1 MVDGAEGGVAF
12 GRLRVIMAVR
22 VVVMVVMVVMMVMC
36 RSGLYN
42 LLCHGFDH
50 GVSNVAVFGGRVF

>member
-12 GRLRVIMAVR
+12 GGLCIVVAVG

-36 RSGLYN
+36 RSGFYN